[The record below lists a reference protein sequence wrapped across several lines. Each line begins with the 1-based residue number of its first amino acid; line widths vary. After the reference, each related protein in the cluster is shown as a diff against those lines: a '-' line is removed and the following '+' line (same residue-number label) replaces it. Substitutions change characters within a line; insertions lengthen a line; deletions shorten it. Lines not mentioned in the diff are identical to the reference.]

1 MDIRKVKKLI
11 ELLEESGISELE
23 ISEGEES
30 VRISRHP
37 RMAMQAPMAMASPM
51 LQAAPLAPAIPATSA
66 GEHKPR
72 NDEHTVTSPMVGTYY
87 SAASPGAKAF
97 VEIGTEIKVGQILCI
112 IEAMKM
118 MNQIESDKAGRV
130 TAILAKNGEPVEFG
144 QPLFKLFLGPR
155 FALGLAELHV
165 VRNRP
170 AIEIG
175 GLIQQFSFLVVLL
188 FNLY

>member
-37 RMAMQAPMAMASPM
+37 RMAMQAPMVVGSPVVH
-51 LQAAPLAPAIPATSA
+51 AAPPPAVAAATAATAA
-66 GEHKPR
+66 GEHRPR
-72 NDEHTVTSPMVGTYY
+72 NDDHTVTSPMVGTYY
-87 SAASPGAKAF
+87 SAASPGAKSF

-144 QPLFKLFLGPR
+144 QPLFI
-155 FALGLAELHV
+155 
-165 VRNRP
+165 
-170 AIEIG
+170 IE
-175 GLIQQFSFLVVLL
+175 
-188 FNLY
+188 

>member
-30 VRISRHP
+30 VRISRYP
-37 RMAMQAPMAMASPM
+37 RGAGGAGPGAPVPVAY
-51 LQAAPLAPAIPATSA
+51 AAPASAPAQVAGPATPATSA

-72 NDEHTVTSPMVGTYY
+72 NDEHMVTSPMVGTYY
-87 SAASPGAKAF
+87 ASPSPGAKAF
-97 VEIGTEIKVGQILCI
+97 VDIGSEIKIGQVLCI

-130 TAILAKNGEPVEFG
+130 TAILAKNGDPVEFG
-144 QPLFKLFLGPR
+144 QPLF
-155 FALGLAELHV
+155 V
-165 VRNRP
+165 
-170 AIEIG
+170 IE
-175 GLIQQFSFLVVLL
+175 
-188 FNLY
+188 

>member
-51 LQAAPLAPAIPATSA
+51 LQAAPLAAAMPATSA

-87 SAASPGAKAF
+87 SAASPGAKSF
-97 VEIGTEIKVGQILCI
+97 VEIGSEIKVGQILCI

-144 QPLFKLFLGPR
+144 QPLFI
-155 FALGLAELHV
+155 
-165 VRNRP
+165 
-170 AIEIG
+170 IE
-175 GLIQQFSFLVVLL
+175 
-188 FNLY
+188 